1 MVQLIVIAAL
11 LAAAQP
17 ITPQGRP
24 YYDPTVVAAGK
35 ASRMADWAKIAI
47 NCGFEVVTVR
57 PWKVGDIA
65 LSRPSVPQPMSL
77 IVQAPS
83 TSDLNKVV
91 GCFDSKTGADDVIT

>member
-1 MVQLIVIAAL
+1 MVQLVLIAGL
-11 LAAAQP
+11 LAAARP
-17 ITPQGRP
+17 ITPLGRW

-35 ASRMADWAKIAI
+35 ASQMADWARIAI

-57 PWKVGDIA
+57 PWKVGDIE
-65 LSRPSVPQPMSL
+65 LSRPEVPQPMSL

-91 GCFDSKTGADDVIT
+91 RCFDSKTGADDVIT